1 VRFPPPLLHAAGFV
15 AAGLYALLAGPLNLT
30 YTLSRLDE
38 FGSEDSSAYIRY
50 VAPGR
55 LLAEAAASSPGT
67 LWFGHGPGTIFRQDV
82 GYEFHDPTWAKL
94 IFEYG
99 VTGFLAFLALFLAAL
114 RISSQD
120 SPPPLRARAMLF
132 GGWLLMGGHL
142 LSPEQ
147 NFLTLA
153 LVGLLPATVPAP
165 APRRQPAIRPRT
177 VALQELRS

>member
-1 VRFPPPLLHAAGFV
+1 V
-15 AAGLYALLAGPLNLT
+15 
-30 YTLSRLDE
+30 
-38 FGSEDSSAYIRY
+38 
-50 VAPGR
+50 
-55 LLAEAAASSPGT
+55 AEAAAASPGT

-99 VTGFLAFLALFLAAL
+99 LTGFVVFLALFLFAL
-114 RISSQD
+114 RTSSPD

-153 LVGLLPATVPAP
+153 LVGLLPAAVFVPAP
-165 APRRQPAIRPRT
+165 RAHPEIRPRA
-177 VALQELRS
+177 VALLALRS